1 MQEPPT
7 FILVST
13 NEEVTAINLL
23 RDIFFYIPAA
33 VTALIVAV
41 EISLVADFDEL

>member
-1 MQEPPT
+1 MQDAPT
-7 FILVST
+7 FILIIT
-13 NEEVTAINLL
+13 DEEVVAINLL
-23 RDIFFYIPAA
+23 RDVFLYIPAV